1 MGELFDWGFMVQ
13 SFPEIVRYLPVTL
26 GIAVISMIFGLFLGF
41 LTALVRFYQI
51 PVLNRL
57 AVVYVS
63 FIRGTP
69 LLVQI
74 YLAYYGIPKIL
85 GALNEANGWNL
96 NVDSIPAL
104 FFVYLTCSVNVGAY
118 LSESIRSA
126 LLSVDKGQ
134 IEAAYAIGMTS
145 FQAMRRIILP
155 QALVVAFPNFGNL
168 FISLVKDTSLA
179 FIISVVEIMGAAK
192 IVGARGLHF
201 FEVYIVAALI
211 YWFVCFLIERMMLF
225 AERRLRRYEREIVS

>member
-1 MGELFDWGFMVQ
+1 MGELLDWGFMLR
-13 SFPEIVRYLPVTL
+13 SLPEILKYLPVTV
-26 GIAVISMIFGLFLGF
+26 GIAVIAMFFGLVLGF
-41 LTALVRFYQI
+41 MTALVRYYRI

-57 AVVYVS
+57 AAVYVS

-74 YLAYYGIPKIL
+74 YLAYYGIPKVL
-85 GALNEANGWNL
+85 GYWNDAYGWNL
-96 NVDSIPAL
+96 NVDNIPAI
-104 FFVYLTCSVNVGAY
+104 FFAYLTCSVNAGAY
-118 LSESIRSA
+118 LSEAIRAA
-126 LLSVDKGQ
+126 LQSVDRGQ
-134 IEAAYAIGMTS
+134 VEAAYAIGMTP

-192 IVGARGLHF
+192 IVGARELRF

-211 YWFVCFLIERMMLF
+211 YWLVCFVIERIVLSS
-225 AERRLRRYEREIVS
+225 ERRLRRYEREMAS